1 MIHLFTYGSL
11 MFDDV
16 WKRLVKGHY
25 RLDNARLD
33 GYARR
38 CVKHDEYPVIFPAN
52 ESVEGVV
59 YFDIDDEDI
68 ISLDTF
74 EGEYY
79 ERKEVELLVNYEK
92 IIAHTYVLKPAYY
105 DIIDPKLWSETLF
118 EKEGIHRFLKEY
130 KGFN

>member
-1 MIHLFTYGSL
+1 MSMPLKSL
-11 MFDDV
+11 KQSRIIYNS
-16 WKRLVKGHY
+16 WCSILRSKQNLYTLLKS
-25 RLDNARLD
+25 
-33 GYARR
+33 
-38 CVKHDEYPVIFPAN
+38 DEYPVIFPAN

-68 ISLDTF
+68 VSLDTF

-79 ERKEVELLVNYEK
+79 ERKEVELLVNHEK

-130 KGFN
+130 KGFA